1 MKNNIITALLFIFF
15 ISVNAF
21 SQNNQ
26 TTINYSLS
34 KSTGLENVGGD
45 LVIVDGTL
53 CIEKSNNFQKLFE
66 ATSHTTVF
74 FDINNRGG
82 GNSCV
87 TLIVETASTTIRKV
101 IPEDTQ
107 SGILKF
113 NKVKNAYL
121 TIANRPR
128 DQTVQAATSIGT
140 ATVWF

>member
-1 MKNNIITALLFIFF
+1 MKTKVVATLLFIVF
-15 ISVNAF
+15 ISFNAF
-21 SQNNQ
+21 SQSNQ
-26 TTINYSLS
+26 TAINYSLS

-53 CIEKSNNFQKLFE
+53 CIEKSHNFQKLFE
-66 ATSHTTVF
+66 ATSHATVF

-87 TLIVETASTTIRKV
+87 TLIVETATNTIRKV

-121 TIANRPR
+121 TIENIPSEPNLLI
-128 DQTVQAATSIGT
+128 ATSIGVV
-140 ATVWF
+140 TVWF

>member
-1 MKNNIITALLFIFF
+1 MKNKIATILLFAVF

-21 SQNNQ
+21 SQSNQ
-26 TTINYSLS
+26 TIINYNLS

-53 CIEKSNNFQKLFE
+53 CIEKNHNSQKLFE
-66 ATSHTTVF
+66 ATSHATVF

-87 TLIVETASTTIRKV
+87 TLIVETATITIKKV

-121 TIANRPR
+121 TIENIPSEPN
-128 DQTVQAATSIGT
+128 QLTATSIGVV
-140 ATVWF
+140 TVWF